1 MCGPIMSSNAIP
13 IVGACQRAV
22 AAPRFHSHSAH
33 LCSSPP
39 GCSSRGQLSRPQLS
53 LAYSAPT
60 QGRLLIAYSRNHGTA
75 LMHGE
80 GGDEVAP
87 PGLGGPTS
95 ARVSLHARARA
106 PASLCERAHGRVG
119 ARGHLSAWTCA
130 RASARADAGARARDL
145 RVRRGQ
151 PCAIAVGVV
160 PTLKTAPCSAR
171 NRSGALTHA
180 NWVLN
185 LALFLL
191 FSQ

>member
-1 MCGPIMSSNAIP
+1 MSNPGGPLPLTLRPSLPIP
-13 IVGACQRAV
+13 
-22 AAPRFHSHSAH
+22 
-33 LCSSPP
+33 L
-39 GCSSRGQLSRPQLS
+39 GCPSRGQPSRPRLP

-60 QGRLLIAYSRNHGTA
+60 QGILLIAYSRNQGAA

-106 PASLCERAHGRVG
+106 RACKPVRACSR
-119 ARGHLSAWTCA
+119 ARGSAWTCA

-160 PTLKTAPCSAR
+160 STLKTAPCSAR
-171 NRSGALTHA
+171 NRSGALTRTDG
-180 NWVLN
+180 VLN